1 MLTLVPRPLMLM
13 SFPSGTMNVKF
24 VFRAMVAVMLPL
36 PLRFRL
42 TVPITVFAGTVPHDK
57 PQFAL
62 VIFNT
67 TGEAST
73 AGALP
78 NRMRARHATA
88 AQVRDLL
95 AKRIFD
101 LSSGLSHTTGTTRH
115 C

>member
-1 MLTLVPRPLMLM
+1 M
-13 SFPSGTMNVKF
+13 
-24 VFRAMVAVMLPL
+24 
-36 PLRFRL
+36 
-42 TVPITVFAGTVPHDK
+42 PHDK

-62 VIFNT
+62 VMFNT

-101 LSSGLSHTTGTTRH
+101 LSSGLSHTNSDDSPLQYPWHSDGQSLNHSAALVTA
-115 C
+115 